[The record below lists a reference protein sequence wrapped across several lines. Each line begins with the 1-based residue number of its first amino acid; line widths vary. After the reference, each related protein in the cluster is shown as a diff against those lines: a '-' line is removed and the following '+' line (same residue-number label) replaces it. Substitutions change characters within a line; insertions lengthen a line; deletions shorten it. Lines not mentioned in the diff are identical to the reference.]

1 MPIHGDADIATIAAV
16 IGHPARGRMLTAMLG
31 GRALPASELAE
42 VAGVSASTA
51 SAHLAR
57 LTGSGLVAV
66 ERHGR
71 HRYHRLAD
79 ARVAELIETMSLLA
93 PAEEV
98 RSLRAANRSTAERAA
113 RSCYDHLAGAIGV
126 AVADRLCELGAL
138 DREGLALRDEAPFA
152 ALGVDLD
159 ALGHGRRPLTRSC
172 LDWSERRPHLAGEL
186 GAALLSALLDRGWL
200 ARRSLGRAV
209 AVTPRG
215 LAGLRGALGVDV
227 EAIAPLALER
237 APLRRVA

>member
-79 ARVAELIETMSLLA
+79 ARVAELIETMALLA

-126 AVADRLCELGAL
+126 AVADALCELGAL
-138 DREGLALRDEAPFA
+138 DREGLALRDETPFA

-186 GAALLSALLDRGWL
+186 GAALLRALFDRGWL
-200 ARRSLGRAV
+200 ARRPLGRAV

-215 LAGLRGALGVDV
+215 RAGLRGALGVEV